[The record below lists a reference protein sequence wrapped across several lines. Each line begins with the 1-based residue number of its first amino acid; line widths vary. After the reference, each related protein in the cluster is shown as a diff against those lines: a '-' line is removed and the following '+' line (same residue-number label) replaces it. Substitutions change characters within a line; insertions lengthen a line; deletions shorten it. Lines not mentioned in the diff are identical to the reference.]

1 MVGYAGH
8 RHDSCPEWD
17 GVRGLEISSL
27 YSEWYVAYELFISGL
42 FHLIFL
48 DHGWPKVTETVES
61 ETMVKGDL
69 LYLNLIRFSFST
81 FISFNENNFFF
92 FSFKIIVSLLSLKSL
107 WRVWWGYAV
116 LPLFPTVIL

>member
-8 RHDSCPEWD
+8 RHDLCPEWD

-42 FHLIFL
+42 FHFIFL

-61 ETMVKGDL
+61 ETMDKGEL

-92 FSFKIIVSLLSLKSL
+92 LVLK
-107 WRVWWGYAV
+107 
-116 LPLFPTVIL
+116 